1 MNTFKFQL
9 VTPEKTALSEE
20 LVSLRCPTRMGEITI
35 LPNHA
40 PLIAQLV
47 AGELVAINNSGKES
61 MLHVAGG
68 FIEIKPHNEV
78 IALADSAEHFYEIDE
93 ARAQNAIQRAQK
105 IMKETKLSSEEYAL
119 AAASLDRSLSR
130 LKVSRK
136 HSHRRTAG
144 ITGQGILEE

>member
-47 AGELVAINNSGKES
+47 AEELEE
-61 MLHVAGG
+61 
-68 FIEIKPHNEV
+68 EIYKNKV
-78 IALADSAEHFYEIDE
+78 
-93 ARAQNAIQRAQK
+93 
-105 IMKETKLSSEEYAL
+105 KLSWKIISVI
-119 AAASLDRSLSR
+119 
-130 LKVSRK
+130 LK
-136 HSHRRTAG
+136 
-144 ITGQGILEE
+144 